1 MKKPRV
7 AILDYGVGNLMS
19 VSKGLQVSGAEPKT
33 TADVEEAL
41 TMDALVLPG
50 VGAYI
55 PAMRRLA
62 PYIKGLRATTEG
74 GKIIFG
80 ICLGLQL
87 FFSESNEG
95 GSVRGLGLVEG
106 RVTRLPENV
115 KIPQMG
121 WNTIK
126 IVEKSHPLLEGI
138 KDDAYFYFVH
148 SYYGTPSDP
157 ASTLALT
164 DYGVNFPSI
173 IAKGNV
179 LGTQFH
185 PEKSGA
191 AGLRMLRNLV
201 GLIRS

>member
-1 MKKPRV
+1 
-7 AILDYGVGNLMS
+7 
-19 VSKGLQVSGAEPKT
+19 
-33 TADVEEAL
+33 
-41 TMDALVLPG
+41 
-50 VGAYI
+50 
-55 PAMRRLA
+55 
-62 PYIKGLRATTEG
+62 
-74 GKIIFG
+74 
-80 ICLGLQL
+80 
-87 FFSESNEG
+87 
-95 GSVRGLGLVEG
+95 
-106 RVTRLPENV
+106 
-115 KIPQMG
+115 MG

-173 IAKGNV
+173 IAKDNV

>member
-1 MKKPRV
+1 
-7 AILDYGVGNLMS
+7 
-19 VSKGLQVSGAEPKT
+19 
-33 TADVEEAL
+33 
-41 TMDALVLPG
+41 
-50 VGAYI
+50 
-55 PAMRRLA
+55 MRRLA
-62 PYIKGLRATTEG
+62 PYIKGLRVAAEG

-87 FFSESNEG
+87 FFSESKEG

-173 IAKGNV
+173 IAKDNV